1 MNKDKILNEESET
14 EKVKEETQ
22 NAEGATE
29 NVEEEAATI
38 EEEAK
43 AMDAETKSQQFE
55 EEKEKT
61 LELLQNGDYFDAR
74 SLLLSY
80 NEVDIAEILEE
91 ILDEL
96 GMDKAIIVF
105 RMLPKNVAVEV
116 FSNLNSDDQVNI
128 IDGITDI
135 EIAYIM
141 DEMDFD
147 DKIDVLEE
155 LPANIVD
162 KILDQTPKEE
172 RKLINI
178 FLNYP
183 EDSAGSLMTPDY
195 ISLQETMTVEQALA
209 HIKKQ
214 GMDSETVYTCYVKK
228 GGRELD
234 GIVSLSALV
243 TTDSDVLVGDL
254 MHTDYVY
261 VNVYDDQEEVA
272 EAFKKY
278 GFLAIPVVDNENR
291 LVGIVTV
298 DDIMDIIEEEA
309 TEDIERMGG
318 VMSGEPDAEYLD
330 IGVFKHVKSR
340 LPWLLF
346 MTVMAMITGTLI
358 AQFEAVL
365 SQVIV
370 LVTYMP
376 LLMGTGGNT
385 GTQAATLI
393 IRGISVDG
401 VSLKD
406 AGKVL
411 WKEFRVGIIIGLILS
426 AFNFSKIV
434 FIDGQSVLIGAT
446 VALSMILVVLFA
458 KLLGGMLPML
468 AKKIGV
474 DPALMAT
481 PMISS
486 LSDMV
491 SSCIYLLTASMLLGI
506 SL

>member
-1 MNKDKILNEESET
+1 MTELREENLAVE
-14 EKVKEETQ
+14 Q
-22 NAEGATE
+22 
-29 NVEEEAATI
+29 EEEL
-38 EEEAK
+38 K
-43 AMDAETKSQQFE
+43 AMDMETKNQIFE
-55 EEKEKT
+55 EDTESI
-61 LELLQNGDYFDAR
+61 LEMLENGDYYDSR
-74 SLLLSY
+74 SAILKY

-91 ILDEL
+91 VLDEL
-96 GMDKAIIVF
+96 GVDKTIIMF
-105 RMLPKNVAVEV
+105 RMLPKNVSVEV
-116 FSNLNSDDQVNI
+116 FSYLDGDDQVEI
-128 IDGITDI
+128 INGITDR
-135 EIAYIM
+135 EISFIM

-162 KILDQTPKEE
+162 KILDQTPRDE
-172 RKLINI
+172 RKLINT

-183 EDSAGSLMTPDY
+183 EDCAGSLMTPDY

-214 GMDSETVYTCYVKK
+214 GMDSETVYTCYVKH
-228 GGRELD
+228 GGRELK
-234 GIVSLSALV
+234 GIVSLAALV
-243 TTDSDVLVGDL
+243 TADSDTTVSDL

-272 EAFKKY
+272 DVFKKY

-298 DDIMDIIEEEA
+298 DDVMEIMEEEA

-318 VMSGEPDAEYLD
+318 VMSDEPDAEYLD
-330 IGVFKHVKSR
+330 IGVFKHVKNR

-346 MTVMAMITGTLI
+346 MTVMLMITGTLI
-358 AQFEAVL
+358 SQFEHVL
-365 SQVIV
+365 SQVIS
-370 LVTYMP
+370 LVAYLP

-393 IRGISVDG
+393 IRGLSVDE
-401 VSLKD
+401 VDLKD

-411 WKEFRVGIIIGLILS
+411 WKELRVSIILGLILS
-426 AFNFSKIV
+426 AFNFLKIV
-434 FIDGQSVLIGAT
+434 FLDGEPIMLAMT
-446 VALSMILVVLFA
+446 VALSMVLVIVFA

-468 AKKIGV
+468 AKKVGV

-486 LSDMV
+486 LTDMV
-491 SSCIYLLTASMLLGI
+491 SSCIYLLTASILLGI
-506 SL
+506 AL

>member
-1 MNKDKILNEESET
+1 MADNNEM
-14 EKVKEETQ
+14 
-22 NAEGATE
+22 
-29 NVEEEAATI
+29 
-38 EEEAK
+38 
-43 AMDAETKSQQFE
+43 AMDMETKNQQFDE
-55 EEKEKT
+55 DVKT
-61 LELLQNGDYFDAR
+61 ILGFLESSNYFKAR
-74 SLLLSY
+74 EIILKY

-91 ILDEL
+91 VLDEI
-96 GMDKAIIVF
+96 GVEKAIIIF
-105 RMLPKNVAVEV
+105 RMLPKNVSVEV
-116 FSNLNSDDQVNI
+116 FSYLPGDDQVDI
-128 IDGITDI
+128 IHGITDR
-135 EIAYIM
+135 EISFIL
-141 DEMDFD
+141 DELDFD

-172 RKLINI
+172 RKLINT

-183 EDSAGSLMTPDY
+183 EDCAGSLMTPDY
-195 ISLQETMTVEQALA
+195 ISLQETMTVKEAMY
-209 HIKKQ
+209 HIKTQ
-214 GMDSETVYTCYVKK
+214 GMDSETVYTCYVKH
-228 GGRELD
+228 GGRELK

-243 TTDSDVLVGDL
+243 TADEDTLVSEL

-261 VNVYDDQEEVA
+261 LNVYDDQEEVA

-298 DDIMDIIEEEA
+298 DDIMDIIEEET

-318 VMSGEPDAEYLD
+318 VMSDDQDTEYLD
-330 IGVFKHVKSR
+330 IGVFRHVKNR

-346 MTVMAMITGTLI
+346 MTVMLMITGMLI
-358 AQFEAVL
+358 SQFEAVL

-370 LVTYMP
+370 LVAYLP

-393 IRGISVDG
+393 IRGLSVDEID
-401 VSLKD
+401 LKD
-406 AGKVL
+406 VFKVV
-411 WKEFRVGIIIGLILS
+411 WKELRVSAILGVVLS
-426 AFNFSKIV
+426 AFNFLKIIIV
-434 FIDGQSVLIGAT
+434 DGQSPLIALT
-446 VALSMILVVLFA
+446 VALSMIVVIIFA
-458 KLLGGMLPML
+458 KLLGGLLPMA

-486 LSDMV
+486 LTDMV
-491 SSCIYLLTASMLLGI
+491 SSCIYLFTASLILGI
-506 SL
+506 AL